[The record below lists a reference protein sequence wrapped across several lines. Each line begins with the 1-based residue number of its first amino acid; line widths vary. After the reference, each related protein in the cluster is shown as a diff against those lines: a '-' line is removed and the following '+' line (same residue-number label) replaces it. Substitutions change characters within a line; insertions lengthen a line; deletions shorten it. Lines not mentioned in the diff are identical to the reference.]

1 MILVESEIEKMTVTV
16 EIDENGD
23 HHKWSGSPEL
33 ICEGHICLFEAVDVL
48 TVIKAV
54 KTAETVEEFIS
65 KVEDTWKKAKLAEP
79 ITEALNA
86 RAVKK
91 KKKEAVKILDFSFT
105 EDNKELFEFDVNNNE
120 CLNCC
125 FNHYANEYGGRFD
138 KLNENEQVKYLVQ
151 SALADC

>member
-23 HHKWSGSPEL
+23 HRKWSGCPEI
-33 ICEGHICLFEAVDVL
+33 ICNGHFYLFEAVDTL

-65 KVEDTWKKAKLAEP
+65 KVQDTWKKERLAEP
-79 ITEALNA
+79 ITEALNDL
-86 RAVKK
+86 AVKK
-91 KKKEAVKILDFSFT
+91 VEKEAVKILDFSFT
-105 EDNKELFEFDVNNNE
+105 DDNKELFEFNVDDNH

-125 FNHYANEYGGRFD
+125 FNNYANKYDGRFD